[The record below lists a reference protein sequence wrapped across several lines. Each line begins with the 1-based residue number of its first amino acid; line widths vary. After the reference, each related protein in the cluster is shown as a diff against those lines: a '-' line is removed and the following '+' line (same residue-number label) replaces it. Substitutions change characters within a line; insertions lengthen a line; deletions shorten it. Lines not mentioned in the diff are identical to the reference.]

1 MNKKFLLVDGNFL
14 MFQSFYASYM
24 PNIQLMTDS
33 QGRST
38 NGVHVFMM
46 TLHKLIEYIN
56 PDYLFIAFDA
66 HGKTKRHEQY
76 EDYKAGRSKAP
87 TIIFEQFAIIK
98 DILSSWN
105 IKWFEQEGDEADDLI
120 ATLCKN
126 STANNYIYSK
136 DQDLLQL
143 VDANTEVIFKSKEG
157 FFDTYNIYN
166 FENYHGILPSQIP
179 DYKGLAGDS
188 SDNIKGVNGIGS
200 IGAKKLINTF
210 GSIEN
215 IYANISQLKGAIK
228 QKLIAGEKDAFFC
241 KSLTTL
247 NKEVIMNSE
256 LDFYSVKK
264 IDKNQGLNKMME
276 YELNSTIIRWKR
288 ISF

>member
-24 PNIQLMTDS
+24 PNVQLMRDS

-66 HGKTKRHEQY
+66 HAKTKRHEQY

>member
-46 TLHKLIEYIN
+46 TLHKLIKYIN